1 MDWLV
6 KKIDAVRNDRRRG
19 AAQLGTAAV
28 KILMAVCKRSES
40 ADLAE
45 LKQDVR
51 QTALSLSE
59 ARPSM
64 APIRNW
70 SLIFSHRFQ
79 QKAKAGI
86 SIRTAKQLGA
96 LVGEEILEQQQAFI
110 LRQVEAARAILRK
123 CRSIATL
130 SYSSTV
136 ESILRHALP
145 SGCRVVIAE
154 SRPLMEGRRLFNNLA
169 DGFPDLHMITD
180 AQMGV
185 AIPEVDLVLVG
196 ADTVL
201 GDLAV
206 VNKTG
211 TYLAALVA
219 QAHSRDFFVA
229 ADTYKINVTLNSRN
243 CMLESKSG
251 KEVWPRQQEHCSN
264 VYFDITPGELI
275 SGFVTEEGILDEA
288 GMKKHIRRWQRLAKD
303 LYFEIEGLEKA

>member
-1 MDWLV
+1 MDWLE
-6 KKIDAVRNDRRRG
+6 KKIDAVRNDHRRG
-19 AAQLGTAAV
+19 AAQLATAAV
-28 KILMAVCKRSES
+28 KILMTVCKRSKS

-51 QTALSLSE
+51 QTALSLSG

-64 APIRNW
+64 SPIRNW

-86 SIRTAKQLGA
+86 SIRTAKQLGV

-110 LRQVEAARAILRK
+110 LRQIEAARAILRK

-169 DGFPDLHMITD
+169 DGFPDLQMITD
-180 AQMGV
+180 AQMGL
-185 AIPEVDLVLVG
+185 AFHEVDLVLVG

-229 ADTYKINVTLNSRN
+229 ADTYKINATLNSHN
-243 CMLESKSG
+243 CVLESKSG
-251 KEVWPRQQEHCSN
+251 REVWPRQQEHCSN
-264 VYFDITPGELI
+264 VYFDITPSKLI

-288 GMKKHIRRWQRLAKD
+288 GMKEHVRRWQRLAKD
-303 LYFEIEGLEKA
+303 LYFEIEELRN

>member
-1 MDWLV
+1 MDWIE
-6 KKIDAVRNDRRRG
+6 KKIEGIVNDRSRG
-19 AAQLGTAAV
+19 AAQLATAAV
-28 KILMAVCKRSES
+28 KILMTVCKRSES

-45 LKQDVR
+45 LKLDVR
-51 QTALSLSE
+51 QTALSLSK

-70 SLIFSHRFQ
+70 SLIFAYRFQ
-79 QKAKAGI
+79 EKAKAGI
-86 SIRTAKQLGA
+86 SVSTAKQLGG

-110 LRQVEAARAILRK
+110 LRQIEAARTILRK

-136 ESILRHALP
+136 ESILKHALP

-154 SRPLMEGRRLFNNLA
+154 SRPLMEGRRLFKNLSA
-169 DGFPDLHMITD
+169 GFPDLHMITD
-180 AQMGV
+180 AQMGL

-196 ADTVL
+196 ADTIL

-229 ADTYKINVTLNSRN
+229 ADTYKINATLNSHN
-243 CMLESKSG
+243 CVLESKSG
-251 KEVWPRQQEHCSN
+251 REVWPRQQEHCSN
-264 VYFDITPGELI
+264 VYFDITPSALI
-275 SGFVTEEGILDEA
+275 TGFVSEEGILDEA
-288 GMKKHIRRWQRLAKD
+288 GMKIHVRRWQRLAKD
-303 LYFEIEGLEKA
+303 LYFEIEGLRD